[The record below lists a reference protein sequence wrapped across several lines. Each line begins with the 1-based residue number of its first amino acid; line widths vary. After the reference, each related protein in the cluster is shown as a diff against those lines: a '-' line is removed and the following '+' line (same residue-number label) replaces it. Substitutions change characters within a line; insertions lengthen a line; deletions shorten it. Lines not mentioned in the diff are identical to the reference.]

1 MIQQEVKK
9 LIEEFKKLPGISL
22 KLAQKLA
29 YSVLSD
35 ASLKKALKNMAEL
48 SDSIEIC
55 NDCGFFRTENKACV
69 NCSNKV
75 SEICVV
81 ATYSDMNAIE
91 RTGCFSGSYHI
102 LGGLIAP
109 LENTLPEDLL
119 IDQLKKRVELN
130 HGVEILLALPFSIE
144 GDATVLYI
152 KDELSELGVKI
163 SRIARG
169 LPAGCA
175 PDVLDRETVVEAFSG
190 KTYIN

>member
-1 MIQQEVKK
+1 MVIPEVKQ

-22 KLAQKLA
+22 KLAHKLA
-29 YSVLSD
+29 YSVLNEV
-35 ASLKKALKNMAEL
+35 SLKKTLENIVKL
-48 SDSIEIC
+48 SEKIEVC
-55 NDCGFFRTENKACV
+55 HDCGYFRTDGSSCV
-69 NCSNKV
+69 NCSGKS

-81 ATYSDMNAIE
+81 ATYSDMSAIE

-119 IDQLKKRVELN
+119 IDQLKKRVEQN
-130 HGVEILLALPFSIE
+130 QGVEILLALPFSIE
-144 GDATVLYI
+144 GDATALYI
-152 KDELSELGVKI
+152 KDELFGLNVRL

-175 PDVLDRETVVEAFSG
+175 PDVLDRKTVLEAFSG

>member
-1 MIQQEVKK
+1 MVQPEVKQ

-29 YSVLSD
+29 YSVLND
-35 ASLKKALKNMAEL
+35 ASLKKTLSNMVRL
-48 SDSIEIC
+48 SEKIEVC
-55 NDCGFFRTENKACV
+55 HDCGFFRTEGSTCV
-69 NCSNKV
+69 NCSGK
-75 SEICVV
+75 STEICVV

-91 RTGCFSGSYHI
+91 RTGCFPGSYHI

-119 IDQLKKRVELN
+119 IDQLKSRVEQN
-130 HGVEILLALPFSIE
+130 EGVEVLLALPFSIE
-144 GDATVLYI
+144 GDATALYI
-152 KDELSELGVKI
+152 KDELDGLNVKI

-175 PDVLDRETVVEAFSG
+175 PDVLDRKTVLEAFSG